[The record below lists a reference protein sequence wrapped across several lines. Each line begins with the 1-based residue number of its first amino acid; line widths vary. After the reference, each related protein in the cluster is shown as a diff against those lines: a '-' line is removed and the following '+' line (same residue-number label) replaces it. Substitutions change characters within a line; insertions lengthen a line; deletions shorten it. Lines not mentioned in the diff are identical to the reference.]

1 MERHQQNGT
10 REFKMDKPLHKIRLL
25 LHDLEKSFGRVELTA
40 AERDVLY
47 VIENLA
53 EEKPIIASQD
63 ILAHDLT
70 NKISRQTIYRSLK
83 TLPEKNFIV
92 KSNIADRGFCT
103 LNSET

>member
-1 MERHQQNGT
+1 MERHQQIGT
-10 REFKMDKPLHKIRLL
+10 WGKEMDKPLHKIRLL

-47 VIENLA
+47 VIESLA

-83 TLPEKNFIV
+83 TLLEKNFIT
-92 KSNIADRGFCT
+92 KSPIADRGFFS
-103 LNSET
+103 LSSEA